1 MIPSLKIP
9 LYGELDSIILHCMV
23 CGELV
28 FDNRYTMDELQERF
42 DAVRPYKEW
51 PCPHL
56 QFIFALEVGYLYM
69 NIEGEIADIIPGAPG
84 KTWAETFPE
93 ENEPDFDQEFL
104 DRIKNTVGWNHG
116 SFMIE
121 VHHPASAQNSLY
133 FGFER

>member
-56 QFIFALEVGYLYM
+56 QFVFAH
-69 NIEGEIADIIPGAPG
+69 IS
-84 KTWAETFPE
+84 KTLFLGTMHVTAGQT
-93 ENEPDFDQEFL
+93 PDG
-104 DRIKNTVGWNHG
+104 V
-116 SFMIE
+116 
-121 VHHPASAQNSLY
+121 
-133 FGFER
+133 

>member
-28 FDNRYTMDELQERF
+28 FDNRYTMDELQKRF

-56 QFIFALEVGYLYM
+56 QFVFAHIPMPPNLSNPTWDYGPLGSIFQLIWLTTSKFFAYKFLS
-69 NIEGEIADIIPGAPG
+69 IPIGA
-84 KTWAETFPE
+84 
-93 ENEPDFDQEFL
+93 N
-104 DRIKNTVGWNHG
+104 
-116 SFMIE
+116 
-121 VHHPASAQNSLY
+121 
-133 FGFER
+133 